1 MRTPV
6 TSAGRMLRSG
16 AASVSES
23 GSAALRDAQ
32 LTLRNMATALRQQL
46 DAVAADPLATPKEK
60 RADAKR
66 AVSSARLAWQGCCSK
81 VAMARAAVQSQV
93 EKARDLVNAYEAKL
107 SPLAVARIERKAE
120 QLRQAKPEVVLD
132 ALRDGEA
139 RKDADLLMAVSL
151 AGDPNAALRAFHRMA
166 RPEAFAQLSADLA
179 AFRQLSEAAGRMA
192 QGLDELDAQ
201 DDAYTIDGASGGD
214 LLEQAN
220 AAPSKAPIDP
230 TWPQWIEP

>member
-1 MRTPV
+1 
-6 TSAGRMLRSG
+6 MLRSG

>member
-1 MRTPV
+1 MRPPV
-6 TSAGRMLRSG
+6 TTAGRLLRSG

-32 LTLRNMATALRQQL
+32 LSLRNMATALRQQL

-60 RADAKR
+60 RSDSKKAIASAK
-66 AVSSARLAWQGCCSK
+66 VAWNGCCAK
-81 VAMARAAVQSQV
+81 VAQARATLQAQV
-93 EKARDLVNAYEAKL
+93 ERARDLVNAYEAKL
-107 SPLAVARIERKAE
+107 TPLAVARIQRKAE
-120 QLRQAKPEVVLD
+120 QLRQAKPEVLLD

-139 RKDADLLMAVSL
+139 RKDADLLMAASL

-166 RPEAFAQLSADLA
+166 RPEAFEQLTGDLA

-201 DDAYTIDGASGGD
+201 DDAHAIDGASGGD
-214 LLEQAN
+214 LLGTAN
-220 AAPSKAPIDP
+220 TPPSKAPIDP
-230 TWPQWIEP
+230 TWPGWIEP

>member
-179 AFRQLSEAAGRMA
+179 AFRQLSKAAGRMA